1 MFNPDYAYIAR
12 NMPFDKVKNN
22 NFVHATGRIIVGKFE
37 GSKYGTEIVEYEDE
51 VYDDI
56 PTTFYETEEGE
67 LEYV

>member
-1 MFNPDYAYIAR
+1 MFIADYAYVA
-12 NMPFDKVKNN
+12 NHMPFDKVKNN
-22 NFVHATGRIIVGKFE
+22 NFVHATGRILVGKFE
-37 GSKYGTEIVEYEDE
+37 GAKYGTEIVEYEDE